1 MKIREILAC
10 RLVDQTQTL
19 QGVETIVEL
28 DFLAAG
34 ATHTQKIFIYQDQQS
49 IADKKFEL
57 HVREYLDA

>member
-34 ATHTQKIFIYQDQQS
+34 ATQTQKIFIFQDQQS

-57 HVREYLDA
+57 HVREYVDG

>member
-19 QGVETIVEL
+19 QGVETIIEL

-34 ATHTQKIFIYQDQQS
+34 ATHTQKIFIWQDDKS
-49 IADKKFEL
+49 IAERKFEL
-57 HVREYLDA
+57 HIRDYIDE

>member
-1 MKIREILAC
+1 VKIREILAC

-34 ATHTQKIFIYQDQQS
+34 ATQTQKIFIYQDQQS

-57 HVREYLDA
+57 HVREYVDG

>member
-19 QGVETIVEL
+19 QGVETIIEL

-34 ATHTQKIFIYQDQQS
+34 ATQTQKIFIYQDQQS

-57 HVREYLDA
+57 HVREYVDG